1 MREAASKAGLV
12 QHVKGSDTAGM
23 DRLHII
29 TEPEAA
35 VHCVFANIHR
45 PKPAQN
51 FMIIDAGG
59 GTCDL
64 TVRKPASAVSFH

>member
-1 MREAASKAGLV
+1 MREAAIKAGLV
-12 QHVKGSDTAGM
+12 QHVKAGDTM

-35 VHCVFANIHR
+35 AHCALATDINHPR
-45 PKPAQN
+45 PAQN

-64 TVRKPASAVSFH
+64 TVRKPTSAISLH